1 MKNLF
6 TGLFLFSLLFAMN
19 HKSLAQEHL
28 ENWDLIWQDEF
39 NYEGKPDAKKW
50 SFAPRKPVDWACYCA
65 DNDATRYVK
74 NGKLHLRG
82 VLNTKPEDTVKYN
95 TGCIR
100 TTDKFSFKYGKIEVR
115 AKLDK
120 GKGSWPAI
128 WMMPQ
133 DPQYGG
139 WPHSGEIDIM
149 EQLNYDTIVYQT
161 LHSNYVDIQ
170 EKKAVPKYF
179 KTVPYKVNAYNVYGL
194 EWYPDRLEF
203 YLNGE
208 KTFTYPK
215 IENADSK
222 QWPFDQEFF
231 IILDQALGG
240 NWVGSIK
247 DEDLP
252 VEMLVDWVRVYQEK

>member
-1 MKNLF
+1 MKQLTVIF
-6 TGLFLFSLLFAMN
+6 LMGLVAACGTGKVQD
-19 HKSLAQEHL
+19 KSQKR
-28 ENWDLIWQDEF
+28 WDLIWQDEF
-39 NYEGKPDAKKW
+39 ENEGKPDAAKW
-50 SFAPRKPVDWACYCA
+50 SHSPRKSADWARFCT
-65 DNDATRYVK
+65 DSDATRFVK
-74 NGKLHLRG
+74 DGKLHLRG
-82 VLNTKPEDTVKYN
+82 IINTNKNDTVKYN

-100 TTDKFSFKYGKIEVR
+100 TADKFSFKYGKIEVK

-133 DPQYGG
+133 DPKYGG

-149 EQLNYDTIVYQT
+149 EHLNYDSIVYQT
-161 LHSNYVDIQ
+161 LHSNHIDIQ
-170 EKKAVPKYF
+170 DKKDYPPYF
-179 KTVPYKVNAYNVYGL
+179 TTVPFKVDAYNVYAV
-194 EWYPDRLEF
+194 EWYPNRLDF
-203 YLNGE
+203 FVNGE
-208 KTFTYPK
+208 KTFSYPK

-222 QWPFDQEFF
+222 QWPFNQEFF

-252 VEMLVDWVRVYQEK
+252 VEMLVDWVRVYKEK

>member
-1 MKNLF
+1 MKQFAVLF
-6 TGLFLFSLLFAMN
+6 FMSLLVGCSAG
-19 HKSLAQEHL
+19 KTPRKASGDWTLL
-28 ENWDLIWQDEF
+28 WQDDFET
-39 NYEGKPDAKKW
+39 EGKPDAAKW
-50 SFAPRKPVDWACYCA
+50 SHAPRKSADWARFCT
-65 DNDATRYVK
+65 DSDATRFVK
-74 NGKLHLRG
+74 DGNLHLRG
-82 VLNTKPEDTVKYN
+82 IINTNPADTVKYN

-133 DPQYGG
+133 DPKYGG

-149 EQLNYDTIVYQT
+149 EHLNNDTIVYQT
-161 LHSNYVDIQ
+161 LHTNYIDVQ
-170 EKKAVPKYF
+170 KKQNDPVYF
-179 KTVPYKVNAYNVYGL
+179 STVPVAVEEYNTYGL
-194 EWYPDRLEF
+194 EWNPNKLDF
-203 YLNGE
+203 FVNGIH
-208 KTFTYPK
+208 TFTYPK
-215 IENADSK
+215 VENASSK

-240 NWVGSIK
+240 SWVGSIK

-252 VEMLVDWVRVYQEK
+252 VEMLVDWVRVYQKN

>member
-1 MKNLF
+1 M
-6 TGLFLFSLLFAMN
+6 
-19 HKSLAQEHL
+19 E
-28 ENWDLIWQDEF
+28 
-39 NYEGKPDAKKW
+39 
-50 SFAPRKPVDWACYCA
+50 
-65 DNDATRYVK
+65 
-74 NGKLHLRG
+74 
-82 VLNTKPEDTVKYN
+82 TVKYN

-133 DPQYGG
+133 DPKYGG
-139 WPHSGEIDIM
+139 WPNSGEIDIM
-149 EQLNYDTIVYQT
+149 EQLNYDSIAYQT
-161 LHSNYVDIQ
+161 VHSNYIDVLG
-170 EKKAVPKYF
+170 KKEDPKYF
-179 KTVPYKVNAYNVYGL
+179 KTVPYRVNEYNIYGV
-194 EWYPDRLEF
+194 EWYADRLEF
-203 YLNGE
+203 FLNGK

-215 IENADSK
+215 IENADSS

-240 NWVGSIK
+240 SWVGNIE

-252 VEMLVDWVRVYQEK
+252 VEMLIDWVRVYQKK